1 MSGAEGSPRVYR
13 YDFVTG
19 EYMKPSTYGGLGD
32 EIDNRNTRMN
42 RSEPSHQEI
51 RNYMRGTGNQPM
63 DRGGPN
69 LFPSATMGYQYMT
82 GAPPAPA
89 SAMPFNANEYPAQFN
104 HHTGQRVDP
113 QSYSELG
120 TVTFYNFGSYDKHFD
135 PTKTVGE
142 ASFSGMPNYLGAPD
156 LPSRTVAGRGRY
168 LYRQYADGTI
178 QILQGPQGIG
188 TIVSPQSRIG
198 QAITAEI
205 GQYPS
210 TAVGAKIQQVKDS
223 KAGSFM
229 QQLLD
234 TASSVATSI
243 EMKSEAE
250 IARLEAQER
259 KRKQERNLLYAAA
272 GVAAAIVL
280 LS

>member
-13 YDFVTG
+13 YDYATG
-19 EYMKPSTYGGLGD
+19 EYMKPAVYGGLGD
-32 EIDNRNTRMN
+32 EIDNQNTRMN
-42 RSEPSHQEI
+42 RPQATHQEI

-63 DRGGPN
+63 HRGGPN
-69 LFPSATMGYQYMT
+69 LFPSATMGYDYMT
-82 GAPPAPA
+82 GAPPAPS
-89 SAMPFNANEYPAQFN
+89 SAMPFNANEFPPQFN
-104 HHTGQRVDP
+104 HQTGQRVDP

-142 ASFSGMPNYLGAPD
+142 ASFSGLPSYLGAPD
-156 LPSRTVAGRGRY
+156 LPSRTVAGSGRY
-168 LYRQYADGTI
+168 VYKQYADGTI

-188 TIVSPQSRIG
+188 TIVSPSSRAG

-205 GQYPS
+205 GKYPK
-210 TAVGAKIQQVKDS
+210 TAVGAKIQQVKQS

-234 TASSVATSI
+234 TASSVATGI
-243 EMKSEAE
+243 EMRSEAE
-250 IARLEAQER
+250 IARLEARER
-259 KRKQERNLLYAAA
+259 KQKQERNLIYAAA
-272 GVAAAIVL
+272 GLAAAIVL